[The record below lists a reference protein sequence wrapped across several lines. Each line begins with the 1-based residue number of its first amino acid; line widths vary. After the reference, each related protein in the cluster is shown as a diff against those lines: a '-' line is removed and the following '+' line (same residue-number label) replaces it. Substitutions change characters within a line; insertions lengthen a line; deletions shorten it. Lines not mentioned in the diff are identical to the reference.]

1 MGKLDGRVALVTG
14 AAQGIGAVYAKALA
28 AEGAKLVIADIL
40 DGSATADKINNAGG
54 VAMSVHADVSDAKSV
69 EIMLAAAVDRFG
81 GVDILVSNAAV
92 YASLELQPL
101 TEIDL
106 DEWDKVMAVNVRG
119 AFLCARAVI
128 PVMRKQGYGR
138 IINIASGTPYKGTP
152 FLLHY
157 VTSKGAI
164 IAMSRAISREVGNDG
179 ICVNTL
185 SPGFV
190 LSEGVIA
197 NKDLREKLSA
207 PVLASRAI
215 KRDQFPE
222 DLIGPLVFLAS
233 DDCEFMTGQ
242 SVVVDGGSV
251 NN

>member
-14 AAQGIGAVYAKALA
+14 AAQGIGAVYAEALA

-40 DGSATADKINNAGG
+40 DGSATADNINNADG
-54 VAMSVHADVSDAKSV
+54 VAMSVHADVSNAKSV
-69 EIMLAAAVDRFG
+69 EKMLAAAVDRFG

-92 YASLELQPL
+92 YASLEMQPL

-207 PVLASRAI
+207 PVIASRAI
-215 KRDQFPE
+215 KRDQYPE